1 VLPPDERLFAGGAT
15 SVRGFGQNT
24 LGPGVWIFQ
33 SPDPDG
39 EVARDTVFVPVGG
52 ASSAVASLELRFP
65 SPFLRDRM
73 RLAAFVDAGS
83 VTVGGLRDLRDGW
96 RVTPGVGLRAQ
107 SPVGP
112 IRIDLAFNPQGSPT
126 GELVE
131 IPEEGPPIPTG
142 VQFQE
147 EQTFIRRL
155 QLHLA
160 VGQAF

>member
-1 VLPPDERLFAGGAT
+1 
-15 SVRGFGQNT
+15 
-24 LGPGVWIFQ
+24 
-33 SPDPDG
+33 
-39 EVARDTVFVPVGG
+39 
-52 ASSAVASLELRFP
+52 
-65 SPFLRDRM
+65 M